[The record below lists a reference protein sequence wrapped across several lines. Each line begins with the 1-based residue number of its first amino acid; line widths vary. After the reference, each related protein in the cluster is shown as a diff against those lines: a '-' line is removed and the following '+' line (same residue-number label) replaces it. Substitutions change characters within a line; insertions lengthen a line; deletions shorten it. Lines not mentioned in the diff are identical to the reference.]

1 MANELNIQLDPFSD
15 SGLTLIAKSFKP
27 DGTPL
32 FLSVVMTEVGSRAY
46 YTASLSLA
54 FVPDG
59 AYLISFETATDFYG
73 QGVLYIKDGD
83 ELDLSDVETE
93 TLADARQ
100 AILVS
105 EHNDTQA
112 DIAALNDFNPAT
124 DTVANVTLVAT
135 TTTNTDMRGTDSA
148 NTIAPDNAGIT
159 QIQTDISNLNDIS
172 PAQVNTEVDTALSDY
187 DAPTK
192 AELDAAEAS
201 IIVAIPS
208 VGGIANG
215 VWDEPYNQHTTAG
228 TFGKLMD
235 ILRKANRAIEG
246 EVTGTPTK
254 TSFTTDITGYVSG
267 AFDHELVVF
276 VSGVLDGEAR
286 PILEYSATNGTF
298 TFEEEWTQAPSS
310 SDEFVILPYHV
321 HPISEIQTGLA
332 KTTELNATEAAIL
345 AAISSLNDLDQQ
357 EVAQA
362 VWDYLQS
369 ATTVSVSMKEAV
381 QKILVNANLIPATV

>member
-1 MANELNIQLDPFSD
+1 
-15 SGLTLIAKSFKP
+15 
-27 DGTPL
+27 
-32 FLSVVMTEVGSRAY
+32 
-46 YTASLSLA
+46 
-54 FVPDG
+54 
-59 AYLISFETATDFYG
+59 
-73 QGVLYIKDGD
+73 
-83 ELDLSDVETE
+83 
-93 TLADARQ
+93 
-100 AILVS
+100 
-105 EHNDTQA
+105 
-112 DIAALNDFNPAT
+112 
-124 DTVANVTLVAT
+124 
-135 TTTNTDMRGTDSA
+135 MRGTDSA

-201 IIVAIPS
+201 IIAAIPS
-208 VGGIANG
+208 VGSIADG
-215 VWDEPYNQHTTAG
+215 VWDEPYNQHKTAG

>member
-1 MANELNIQLDPFSD
+1 VDGVNGNVNYVASPDYATPIWDALLTSHNVSSSFGALLQL
-15 SGLTLIAKSFKP
+15 L
-27 DGTPL
+27 
-32 FLSVVMTEVGSRAY
+32 
-46 YTASLSLA
+46 
-54 FVPDG
+54 
-59 AYLISFETATDFYG
+59 ETKT
-73 QGVLYIKDGD
+73 Q
-83 ELDLSDVETE
+83 T
-93 TLADARQ
+93 DARQ

-201 IIVAIPS
+201 IIAAIPS
-208 VGGIANG
+208 VGSIADG
-215 VWDEPYNQHTTAG
+215 VWDEPYNQHKTAG